1 MLITQAK
8 LGRIYGKSKCYIS
21 YFRGISNWLYF
32 GGYLKFLGY
41 IMAFLFGVII
51 EATDYQFL
59 VKDVNWTDVVTAL
72 ASVVT
77 TIIVYITYSKW
88 LDSKK
93 REDAYQTSK
102 SYISCLVDIS
112 ELLDDLM
119 SPFEQ
124 CVPQA
129 GGIPINREQS
139 DSLLA
144 NSNEALHK
152 LMAKA
157 KKLART
163 KSELSFWEVSLVPI
177 FEKNH
182 EQLLQAISSI
192 VIVAGALQSQ
202 INWYYNF
209 DRNKQRDMFDE
220 FSKLK
225 SRVAIAN
232 NLLRSRYKRKY
243 ADFFDHEK

>member
-1 MLITQAK
+1 M
-8 LGRIYGKSKCYIS
+8 
-21 YFRGISNWLYF
+21 
-32 GGYLKFLGY
+32 KFLGY

-51 EATDYQFL
+51 DATDYQFL
-59 VKDVNWTDVVTAL
+59 VKDVNWTDIVTAL
-72 ASVVT
+72 AAVVT

-102 SYISCLVDIS
+102 NYISCLVDIS

-129 GGIPINREQS
+129 GAIPIKREQS

-163 KSELSFWEVSLVPI
+163 KSELSFWEVSLAPT

-182 EQLLQAISSI
+182 EQLLQTISSI
-192 VIVAGALQSQ
+192 FIIAGALQMP
-202 INWYYNF
+202 
-209 DRNKQRDMFDE
+209 NKLVLQCQ
-220 FSKLK
+220 S
-225 SRVAIAN
+225 
-232 NLLRSRYKRKY
+232 
-243 ADFFDHEK
+243 